1 MLTLHQQLSYDLDK
15 ISLMRRIFTQRAATR
30 DGIFLAQL
38 PVMRYVSQ
46 HPGCTQKDVADFMK
60 VSPPSVAVMVKRM
73 VRDGILKKEA
83 DERDMRQN
91 RLTITPAGIE
101 MAERCKDIFDGLDQ
115 QVYAGFTEEELL
127 LLSSFLTRLIDN
139 LAGDEIK
146 GASNHALICMMKEL
160 EAGES
165 TMKNKEGSDC

>member
-1 MLTLHQQLSYDLDK
+1 MLTLQQQLSHDLDK

-38 PVMRYVSQ
+38 PVMRYITN

-60 VSPPSVAVMVKRM
+60 VSPPSIAVMVKRM

-83 DERDMRQN
+83 DEHDLRQN
-91 RLTITPAGIE
+91 RLTITPAGLNV
-101 MAERCKDIFDGLDQ
+101 AEQCKHLFDNLDQ
-115 QVYAGFTEEELL
+115 QVYAGFSEDELL
-127 LLSSFLTRLIDN
+127 LLSSYLTRLIDN
-139 LAGDEIK
+139 LSSDEVK

-160 EAGES
+160 EIDNS
-165 TMKNKEGSDC
+165 KSQKKEESDC